1 MKAMRIAV
9 VIVAAAMPVVTAEA
23 GNWLGYMNVFDK
35 TPAGGQGGYLWG
47 SPWGVA
53 DLKTVVVNGSGT
65 GTNIANNVLELFP
78 NYNTYNATDPYWASG
93 TSGNKWLE
101 ANTFVETGSIA
112 IPAASFSGSVSAFSL
127 NSAYTAEAFIKVLDP
142 LTGYSLSLFERQ
154 PLTSVGTFSLAADMT
169 FYQGQLLQY
178 GFMVSGVN
186 ANPASM
192 ASLGSVRVVTE
203 TGSTPIVFNVV
214 TGSTRT
220 QAQAGYPS
228 ITTASSVT
236 KTGGGTIVFNGTNSY
251 TGPTLIEEGT
261 IRVANTAG
269 LSASDVSVSPGATL
283 AVAAP
288 GSTNLTGVTVA
299 VGGSMTLGASS
310 AQTVNVQSLDLKS
323 VAAFTVDSSAMT
335 NGYMNVTD
343 IATGTFDPTVSGPW
357 AVPDLR
363 ADFTSGTSVTLAPC
377 FVSDTSSFW
386 YSPSGQPGATGT
398 KRMEANVYGQA
409 DGTYAGKTV
418 SFSGTVPSYTLLSGS
433 GNWTVKA
440 FVRDFAADYS
450 TFSFAEVPITSTGA
464 FSVRLDTIDDPTRH
478 VQWGLQTTGPDVW
491 VTDLPSKGSVMVN
504 AVPTIAEGGTIDVGN
519 GAVNVASGL
528 SAEEMVAAIRTGL
541 GDGSW
546 NGTVGITS
554 SAAAAD
560 VALGNPRG
568 IGWLDNGDGSVSFAF
583 AAPGDTNIDWQVDI
597 LDAANFLAGAKF
609 DTGEAASWI
618 QGDFTYDGV
627 VDILDASSFFATG
640 LFDAGNYNA
649 SSAGSPVAVPEPGS
663 WALLAAVLLATVG
676 IRGRQRRPAE
686 RRRGFTLVELLVV
699 IAIIAVLIGLLLPAV
714 QAARESAR
722 RTQCSNQLKQIG
734 LAILQNEN
742 VTKAFP
748 TGGITPYP
756 KIEDYSQGGRPNGPP
771 KQGLCWAFQI
781 LPYMDGGNIHS
792 IATTPQIAGSMVPTY
807 FCPSRRGPTKYVNS
821 DSTRMSNQGIST
833 PVTYW
838 LMDYATV
845 HPGPSRAENAALFD
859 SAIKMGTANAG
870 EIPTTEGCKNGY
882 GFWGAGTSTM
892 DFSPVK
898 QATLG
903 TRYTGFKGV
912 MVRGNYLVKNG
923 AVTQLDYPAAT
934 RVQNLMDGSSKT
946 MMVFEKRLMIPY
958 EPATHN
964 EDDDEGWASGWDFD
978 TVRTTL
984 CPPQPDGAQPIA
996 GAKASFRTPGAAHQ
1010 AGMNA
1015 VYADG
1020 SVSIISYDIDPET
1033 FNCLGHRDDGQSVS
1047 GR

>member
-1 MKAMRIAV
+1 MKTMRLVAV
-9 VIVAAAMPVVTAEA
+9 IAAMVVPLSAAEA
-23 GNWLGYMNVFDK
+23 GSWQGYMNVFAK
-35 TPAGGQGGYLWG
+35 TPTGGQGGYIFG

-65 GTNIANNVLELFP
+65 GTNIANNVLELYP
-78 NYNTYNATDPYWASG
+78 NYNTYNPTDSFWASG

-112 IPAASFSGSVSAFSL
+112 IPAASFSGNVSSFTL

-192 ASLGSVRVVTE
+192 ASFGSVRVTTE

-214 TGSTRT
+214 SGSTRT
-220 QAQAGYPS
+220 QAQAGYPT
-228 ITTASSVT
+228 IANASSVT
-236 KTGGGTIVFNGTNSY
+236 KTGGGTIVFNAANAY
-251 TGPTLIEEGT
+251 TGPTFIEAGT
-261 IRVANTAG
+261 LRVSNTGG
-269 LSASDVSVSPGATL
+269 LSATAVTVNSGGTLALTAAGAT
-283 AVAAP
+283 AIP
-288 GSTNLTGVTVA
+288 GVTVGL
-299 VGGSMTLGASS
+299 GGAMTLSSS
-310 AQTVNVQSLDLKS
+310 AAQFVTLQSLTIDTE
-323 VAAFTVDSSAMT
+323 VALTIDSGRMT
-335 NGYMNVTD
+335 NGYMNVFD
-343 IATGTFDPTVSGPW
+343 IATGTYDPTVSGPW

-409 DGTYAGKTV
+409 DGSYAGKTV
-418 SFSGTVPSYTLLSGS
+418 TFSGTVPSFTLLSGS
-433 GNWTVKA
+433 GNWSVKA
-440 FVRDFAADYS
+440 FIRDFAADFS
-450 TFSFAEVPITSTGA
+450 TFAVSEVPISSTGA
-464 FSVRLDTIDDPTRH
+464 FSVTLDAIDDPTRH
-478 VQWGLQTTGPDVW
+478 VQWGLATTGPNVW
-491 VTDLPSKGSVMVN
+491 VTDLPSKGTAVVN
-504 AVPTIAEGGTIDVGN
+504 AVPTTARGGSVDVGN
-519 GAVNVASGL
+519 GSMTVMSGL
-528 SAEEMVAAIRTGL
+528 SAPELVEQILRGED
-541 GDGSW
+541 GGSW
-546 NGTVGITS
+546 SGSTGISS
-554 SAAAAD
+554 SAAAAA

-568 IGWLDNGDGSVSFAF
+568 IGWLDNGDGSVTFAF
-583 AAPGDTNIDWQVDI
+583 AAPGDTNLDWQVDI

-640 LFDAGNYNA
+640 LFDAGNYN
-649 SSAGSPVAVPEPGS
+649 SGSAGSVVAVPEPGS
-663 WALLAAVLLATVG
+663 WTLLAAGLLAAAG
-676 IRGRQRRPAE
+676 IRGRRRSVTE
-686 RRRGFTLVELLVV
+686 HRRGFTLVELLVV

-722 RTQCSNQLKQIG
+722 RTQCANQLKQIG

-859 SAIKMGTANAG
+859 SAIRMGTANAG

-898 QATLG
+898 QTTLG
-903 TRYTGFKGV
+903 SRYTGFKGV

-923 AVTQLDYPAAT
+923 TVTQLDYPAAT
-934 RVQNLMDGSSKT
+934 RMQNLMDGASKT

-984 CPPQPDGAQPIA
+984 CPPQPDSNQPVA
-996 GAKASFRTPGAAHQ
+996 GSKASFRTPGAAHQ
-1010 AGMNA
+1010 AGLNA
-1015 VYADG
+1015 VFADG
-1020 SVSIISYDIDPET
+1020 SVSLISYEIDPEA
-1033 FNCLGHRDDGQSVS
+1033 FNNLGHRDDGQGVS